1 MLYLW
6 LCDRHFSLDCGLQ
19 SLRSLSAD
27 VRHSAG
33 FATAAGQGTGLTARD
48 LLYPDSFSDAYQY
61 AMDPQG
67 QPLGA
72 QFLSVRPL
80 LPSIS
85 PSIAR

>member
-1 MLYLW
+1 M
-6 LCDRHFSLDCGLQ
+6 
-19 SLRSLSAD
+19 
-27 VRHSAG
+27 

-72 QFLSVRPL
+72 QFLSVRPSPL
-80 LPSIS
+80 MAIS
-85 PSIAR
+85 HSTAQLGKRLCWPYQC